1 VLERYEEIERYLMRS
16 SDIDDDKA
24 RKGQMAGVQYPIDSS
39 HITSHDSSHITSH
52 DSSHITSHDSS
63 HITSHDSSHI
73 TSHDSGHITSHDSG
87 HSARAAIHGNGDGV
101 SISARE
107 HLQGFDNYSISLNC
121 DKSAEDERRQSG
133 SSQNTNKAFFDHRHS
148 RREGMKAS
156 SGRSEPDLALCEDT
170 CACWLRQLTA
180 TVPVL
185 LPVCTHMPLRTY
197 KRCFSYDADYEAVP

>member
-1 VLERYEEIERYLMRS
+1 MKSVLERYEEIERYLMRS

-39 HITSHDSSHITSH
+39 HITSHDSS
-52 DSSHITSHDSS
+52 
-63 HITSHDSSHI
+63 
-73 TSHDSGHITSHDSG
+73 HITSHDSG

>member
-1 VLERYEEIERYLMRS
+1 MKSVLERYEEIERYLMRGS
-16 SDIDDDKA
+16 HIDDDKA
-24 RKGQMAGVQYPIDSS
+24 RKDQLTGVQYPIDRS
-39 HITSHDSSHITSH
+39 
-52 DSSHITSHDSS
+52 
-63 HITSHDSSHI
+63 
-73 TSHDSGHITSHDSG
+73 HITSHDSG
-87 HSARAAIHGNGDGV
+87 HSARAAIHGNGGGD
-101 SISARE
+101 SISTKE

-121 DKSAEDERRQSG
+121 DICAEDERRQID

-148 RREGMKAS
+148 RREGMKASSGSGSGSGSGCS